1 MVTEKPVC
9 EIIGTKWL
17 HYNKKNIIALD
28 SLLPK
33 IRSKNPFIRVGLT
46 NQTLVSVVKNARIR
60 LPQIV
65 SSKYM
70 MLYVD
75 ICLSFNQSHLF

>member
-1 MVTEKPVC
+1 M
-9 EIIGTKWL
+9 
-17 HYNKKNIIALD
+17 ALD

-46 NQTLVSVVKNARIR
+46 TQTLVSVVKNARIR
-60 LPQIV
+60 L
-65 SSKYM
+65 SSKYT

-75 ICLSFNQSHLF
+75 LLIL